1 MGINVSDSDGDF
13 GISIDSDIDIDIYTK
28 VLVSSSL
35 TFTAHFAA
43 QTAYG
48 HH

>member
-13 GISIDSDIDIDIYTK
+13 GSSIDSDIDIDIYTK

-35 TFTAHFAA
+35 TFTAHLAA
-43 QTAYG
+43 QPAYG